1 MNSLRDTYMKTGK
14 TIQPTWLHGV
24 FMLNIWWPVLAFTV
38 YSVYSRVQGKFL
50 AGLLTAS
57 GIDGDPSMRDILFLY
72 RQDLLIFGVLLPL
85 LTAACFVMLRFIH
98 AALLTTFAVLAT
110 QVLLYV
116 NLQSWG
122 QVGSFLTWQAFLNAI
137 AFGLSNPEFIGEY
150 LSLRGVVRLLA
161 LLLI

>member
-1 MNSLRDTYMKTGK
+1 MKTGK

-38 YSVYSRVQGKFL
+38 FSVFSRVQGKFF

-57 GIDGDPSMRDILFLY
+57 GIAGDPSMRDILFLY
-72 RQDLLIFGVLLPL
+72 RQDLLIFGVLAPL
-85 LTAACFVMLRFIH
+85 LTAASFVMLRFAH
-98 AALLTTFAVLAT
+98 AALLTIFAVLAT

-137 AFGLSNPEFIGEY
+137 AFGLSNPEFIWE
-150 LSLRGVVRLLA
+150 
-161 LLLI
+161 